1 MSKYVLTALAG
12 LAVATIGHAQ
22 QIAFDQGSNYSVNPW
37 VDTSNQGTGFGAWT
51 FNHTQGSGSAGVFI
65 GDPDDGGITG
75 MSTESFGFF
84 ANPTGSGAN
93 AEVLRSFAAPLAVG
107 QTFSFQWGLNWDSD
121 AAGSNRGFNLR
132 GAEGAQLLNI
142 NMGNSS
148 TITINGNPMLTEF
161 GSQAFTISFTHVT
174 SGNLEVDIAAGRDG
188 SETFND
194 TFSVASAPESFA
206 FYFNATQEE
215 EDRRQ
220 MYVDQLEVIPE
231 PGTMALMGLG
241 LLGVA
246 ALRRRLA

>member
-22 QIAFDQGSNYSVNPW
+22 QIAFDQGSNYDTENPW
-37 VDTSNQGTGFGAWT
+37 VDSSNQGTGFGGWGLSIET
-51 FNHTQGSGSAGVFI
+51 GTGFAGAFI
-65 GDPDDGGITG
+65 GDPDEAGISG
-75 MSTESFGFF
+75 MSTTTFGFF
-84 ANPTGSGAN
+84 ANPAGVGAN
-93 AEVLRSFAAPLAVG
+93 VTVARGFAAPLGVG

-121 AAGSNRGFNLR
+121 VEGSNRGFNLL
-132 GAEGAQLLNI
+132 GDEGEELLNI

-161 GSQAFTISFTHVT
+161 GSQAFTISFTHVS

-194 TFSVASAPESFA
+194 TFTVASAPESFA
-206 FYFNATQEE
+206 FYFNGAAAGVE
-215 EDRRQ
+215 RQ